1 MRCHLGATPWLIDT
15 SVEGSFSV
23 AIPELSTDNSEP
35 GSSDSIGITLWKKDG
50 GLFFSSK
57 LGWDPD
63 EEEDP
68 ERRELG
74 CPLVH

>member
-50 GLFFSSK
+50 GHFFSSES
-57 LGWDPD
+57 GWDQTKKKT
-63 EEEDP
+63 
-68 ERRELG
+68 LNG
-74 CPLVH
+74 GNLVVH